1 MGWLARSFNP
11 QGNITMNRSIL
22 SVITLAAAALTAT
35 HTMADTTS
43 APKTRDQVKAELA
56 EAIRTGHVVVNGET
70 GQKAHELFPGQY
82 PAQAVVQGKTRDQVK
97 AELAEAIRT
106 GHVVVNG
113 ETGQKANELFPGL
126 YPAKPATQAKT
137 REQVKAELQEAVRTG
152 DVQANDDSGLKLNQL
167 YPQLYKRN
175 S

>member
-1 MGWLARSFNP
+1 
-11 QGNITMNRSIL
+11 MNRSIL

-43 APKTRDQVKAELA
+43 AP
-56 EAIRTGHVVVNGET
+56 
-70 GQKAHELFPGQY
+70 
-82 PAQAVVQGKTRDQVK
+82 KTRDQVK